1 MDFGGYFM
9 DNSTPWQLRL
19 FKKTLKKKLKLK
31 NLERYLDGHT
41 ATKNKCLLLTC
52 GDNNGALNYF
62 LRELGGEWIWAEM
75 ELDQINQIEDLLN
88 EKVVHIDQTTCK
100 FPFSDSFFDTVVI
113 IDSHEHLKDPSI
125 LNRELSR
132 VTKANG
138 KVVVSVPNGD
148 ETKLAVKIKRMIGMT
163 EEVYGHVV
171 VGYEVEKMNQMLQD
185 VGFAAESATT
195 YSKFFTEMLE
205 LIINF
210 AYVKV
215 LGRRKS
221 VEVESGTIA
230 PTSEQQLK
238 SVSKVIT
245 LYALIYPV
253 FWLISKLDALLFFT
267 TGYAVVVSARKE

>member
-1 MDFGGYFM
+1 MS
-9 DNSTPWQLRL
+9 NSTPWQLLL

-31 NLERYLDGHT
+31 YLERCLNGHT
-41 ATKNKCLLLTC
+41 SAKSKCLLLTC

-62 LRELGGEWIWAEM
+62 LRKLGGKWIWAEM
-75 ELDQINQIEDLLN
+75 EQDQIKQIEYLLN
-88 EKVVHIDQTTCK
+88 EKVVHIDQDTCK
-100 FPFSDSFFDTVVI
+100 FPFPDSYFDTVVV

-125 LNRELSR
+125 LNIELSR
-132 VTKANG
+132 VTKVNG

-148 ETKLAVKIKRMIGMT
+148 ESKLAVKIKRLIGMT
-163 EEVYGHVV
+163 EDVYGHVV

-185 VGFAAESATT
+185 VGLVNDSANT

-221 VEVESGTIA
+221 VEVESGSIA
-230 PTSEQQLK
+230 PTSEEQLK
-238 SVSKVIT
+238 SVSKVYK
-245 LYALIYPV
+245 LYALVYPV
-253 FWLISKLDALLFFT
+253 FWLISKLDVLLFFT